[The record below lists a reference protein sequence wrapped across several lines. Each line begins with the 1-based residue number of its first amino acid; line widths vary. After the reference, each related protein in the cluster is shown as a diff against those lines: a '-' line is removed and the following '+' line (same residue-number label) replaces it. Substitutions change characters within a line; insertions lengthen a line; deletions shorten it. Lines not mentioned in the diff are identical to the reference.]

1 MGSSP
6 RNMPKNPPT
15 ALRWGEQPGSLWR
28 CARCELMGFPGNSLV
43 DVSSSFSDLSI
54 PHSVPHLDVFLMIL
68 LVTRRF
74 SPDSAVDVFPFSCYC
89 RMGWREQLKPEDTTF
104 YNTRISTV
112 KKSLEPAQ
120 CLKPPPG
127 LGSEVLVSG
136 GEDIDFW
143 CHWSCGFLSMN
154 MQSSLFRRG

>member
-1 MGSSP
+1 
-6 RNMPKNPPT
+6 
-15 ALRWGEQPGSLWR
+15 
-28 CARCELMGFPGNSLV
+28 MGFPGNSLV